1 MCPPIQEKRNDIRN
15 TKKYYWKR
23 ARHSPGSRGDLHT
36 GVEGGLTLKV
46 VHDDAMVTVD
56 DVLVDPLSAE
66 MLQHLVDAVNTIQNG
81 LVGTKT
87 ARFTLTF
94 QHFLNA
100 YLSVASYKRLHWG
113 WAFFPRYSD
122 NWNRFVLKKA
132 LVLIPTSL
140 STIQFILKQPTCWLL
155 IVA

>member
-1 MCPPIQEKRNDIRN
+1 
-15 TKKYYWKR
+15 
-23 ARHSPGSRGDLHT
+23 
-36 GVEGGLTLKV
+36 
-46 VHDDAMVTVD
+46 MVTVD

-66 MLQHLVDAVNTIQNG
+66 MLQHLVDAVNTVQNG

-122 NWNRFVLKKA
+122 N
-132 LVLIPTSL
+132 
-140 STIQFILKQPTCWLL
+140 
-155 IVA
+155 